1 MVCYHE
7 LKKKEER
14 KMICYSELKG
24 GRKED
29 GLLFW
34 TVVKREKKMVCYF
47 DLKGRKKGRWF
58 VTTNWKEG
66 RKEDGL
72 LLRIERMAGWGSLT
86 NG

>member
-29 GLLFW
+29 GLLFR
-34 TVVKREKKMVCYF
+34 VERKEERKMVCYYE
-47 DLKGRKKGRWF
+47 LKGWL
-58 VTTNWKEG
+58 VEVV
-66 RKEDGL
+66 
-72 LLRIERMAGWGSLT
+72 
-86 NG
+86 